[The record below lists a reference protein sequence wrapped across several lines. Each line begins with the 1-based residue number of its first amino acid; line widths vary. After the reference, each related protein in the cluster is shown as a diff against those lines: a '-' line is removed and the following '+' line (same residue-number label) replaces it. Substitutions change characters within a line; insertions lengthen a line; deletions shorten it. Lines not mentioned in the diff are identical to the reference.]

1 MCGDH
6 EANIRGE
13 HIAEEGKVMGRLEG
27 KVAVIT
33 GGASGIGEGTVRR
46 FVEEGAR
53 VVVSDIQ
60 DEPGRALVAELGDA
74 CVYHHA
80 DVTVEDEVAAAVAL
94 AASTFGQIDVMF
106 NNAGIIGAVGSITET
121 SYEAWNRT
129 VGVLLSSVFLG
140 MKHAGAAMVARGGPG
155 SIISTSSTAGGSASG
170 KRLIAGAN
178 GRATTRNS
186 RSPVSA
192 RSNGKL
198 SVRSLGSGSQ

>member
-1 MCGDH
+1 
-6 EANIRGE
+6 
-13 HIAEEGKVMGRLEG
+13 MGRLEG

-106 NNAGIIGAVGSITET
+106 NNAVIIGAVASIT
-121 SYEAWNRT
+121 
-129 VGVLLSSVFLG
+129 
-140 MKHAGAAMVARGGPG
+140 
-155 SIISTSSTAGGSASG
+155 
-170 KRLIAGAN
+170 
-178 GRATTRNS
+178 
-186 RSPVSA
+186 
-192 RSNGKL
+192 
-198 SVRSLGSGSQ
+198 